1 MYYADILYKYLLIR
15 TIIDFYKVLG
25 YNKVDHLKV
34 PSTESTEGDKTSG
47 IGFDKSLSGN
57 FMITAIRHIFSTESA
72 SSEQV
77 EYRMGLELSKDGVE
91 EPVPYR
97 KSRKED

>member
-1 MYYADILYKYLLIR
+1 M
-15 TIIDFYKVLG
+15 V
-25 YNKVDHLKV
+25 
-34 PSTESTEGDKTSG
+34 
-47 IGFDKSLSGN
+47 
-57 FMITAIRHIFSTESA
+57 TAIRHIFSTESA